1 MASLLHQ
8 RLCHSLLPS
17 MFRYRAMEHALDAG
31 ELQGAALT
39 RLALQTLG
47 SFDFGSMR
55 LLDFVRDHV
64 TLFLDDPDVSV
75 RRAAAA
81 ASAKVLH
88 RAASIP
94 PGSHG
99 SISQNQVHSMSL
111 LHEVPWP
118 LAVIITLA
126 SGLSAIRVNHR
137 QVSPQALPCLTRV
150 CQCDIGQVSLVCLY
164 MCMHIVLNKCDQH
177 FNGMPCSCTSEWW
190 KLWWAAC

>member
-1 MASLLHQ
+1 M
-8 RLCHSLLPS
+8 C
-17 MFRYRAMEHALDAG
+17 AG

-81 ASAKVLH
+81 AAAKVLH
-88 RAASIP
+88 RAASVP

-99 SISQNQVHSMSL
+99 SISQNQVGRPSAAHLVCLGM
-111 LHEVPWP
+111 
-118 LAVIITLA
+118 
-126 SGLSAIRVNHR
+126 LSWRCTIFTEEA
-137 QVSPQALPCLTRV
+137 CLTRTSLLCIHEAEMV
-150 CQCDIGQVSLVCLY
+150 LVQCVHATRLQITVT
-164 MCMHIVLNKCDQH
+164 VLCTFADAYQGSGGCSGTPSDGSMRRRQH
-177 FNGMPCSCTSEWW
+177 SRATCNTPLCSGA
-190 KLWWAAC
+190 LFLGHLLGPG

>member
-1 MASLLHQ
+1 MGIG
-8 RLCHSLLPS
+8 
-17 MFRYRAMEHALDAG
+17 HALDAG

-99 SISQNQVHSMSL
+99 SISQNQVHGMSL
-111 LHEVPWP
+111 NTE
-118 LAVIITLA
+118 
-126 SGLSAIRVNHR
+126 
-137 QVSPQALPCLTRV
+137 
-150 CQCDIGQVSLVCLY
+150 
-164 MCMHIVLNKCDQH
+164 
-177 FNGMPCSCTSEWW
+177 
-190 KLWWAAC
+190 

>member
-1 MASLLHQ
+1 
-8 RLCHSLLPS
+8 
-17 MFRYRAMEHALDAG
+17 MFAG

-81 ASAKVLH
+81 AAAKVLH
-88 RAASIP
+88 RAASVP

-99 SISQNQVHSMSL
+99 SSSQNQV
-111 LHEVPWP
+111 
-118 LAVIITLA
+118 
-126 SGLSAIRVNHR
+126 N
-137 QVSPQALPCLTRV
+137 
-150 CQCDIGQVSLVCLY
+150 
-164 MCMHIVLNKCDQH
+164 
-177 FNGMPCSCTSEWW
+177 
-190 KLWWAAC
+190 